1 MRVAVLGSSGGMG
14 SLLAR
19 YFVSKGYRVVGFDPS
34 ERGKPI
40 RGLEVERSNQ
50 SAAEGAKLVLLAPP
64 IDLSLRVAEEVVP
77 HLSRGVTLVEI
88 SSVKV
93 GILPKLLELTREK
106 GIRLLSVHP
115 LFGPS
120 LRRTAGMK
128 IAVLTT
134 EKLESLRLAKRIF
147 PDARLIPVEPQ
158 SHDREVA
165 LVLSLTHLVG
175 IAYAAVVGKQE
186 GIGRF
191 RELASPSSLL
201 QLTVAESVL
210 AQDPSLCS
218 YMDVENPVTLE
229 FLQAFE
235 KELGTLEELLSR
247 HDRVG
252 FEEKFKATAKLY
264 SKEETAMA
272 TEKVYRA
279 FVSTRE

>member
-1 MRVAVLGSSGGMG
+1 
-14 SLLAR
+14 
-19 YFVSKGYRVVGFDPS
+19 
-34 ERGKPI
+34 
-40 RGLEVERSNQ
+40 
-50 SAAEGAKLVLLAPP
+50 
-64 IDLSLRVAEEVVP
+64 
-77 HLSRGVTLVEI
+77 
-88 SSVKV
+88 
-93 GILPKLLELTREK
+93 
-106 GIRLLSVHP
+106 
-115 LFGPS
+115 
-120 LRRTAGMK
+120 MK

-165 LVLSLTHLVG
+165 LILSLTHLVG

-218 YMDVENPVTLE
+218 YMDVENPLTLE